1 MTDATATMTAVP
13 ATASRKNVRYKSPTV
28 RGRLP
33 VLILFLPPALL
44 LFTVFVIL
52 PMGEA
57 AWYSLYRGTATEPR
71 RSSWACA
78 ISRCCSTMRPSRGR

>member
-57 AWYSLYRGTATEPR
+57 AWYSLYR
-71 RSSWACA
+71 SSWACA

>member
-1 MTDATATMTAVP
+1 MTDMTAP
-13 ATASRKNVRYKSPTV
+13 AYARPAPAQSAVKYKSPTA

-44 LFTVFVIL
+44 LFTLFVIL

-57 AWYSLYRGTATEPR
+57 AWYSLYRWNGYGTPTEFIGFKNFTVLFNN
-71 RSSWACA
+71 AA
-78 ISRCCSTMRPSRGR
+78 F